1 MWALPRITSCLCLWS
16 TWAGPDT
23 RRCPHLSPGQG
34 PAASSESASQAV
46 TLLGEASLSIS
57 DQAWSPCVNDI
68 CLYKALVHLT
78 LGMAFYGSRLLS
90 GSGKIN
96 TFSKTRCQLPG
107 VATAANEWETGLPG
121 AGATAL
127 GEPGSGCAK
136 EHIPP
141 TPRPQCRQSRFG
153 VWFFHRLLSQI
164 CCVLTCLLA
173 ETDF

>member
-1 MWALPRITSCLCLWS
+1 M
-16 TWAGPDT
+16 
-23 RRCPHLSPGQG
+23 
-34 PAASSESASQAV
+34 
-46 TLLGEASLSIS
+46 
-57 DQAWSPCVNDI
+57 NNI
-68 CLYKALVHLT
+68 CLYETLVHLT

-107 VATAANEWETGLPG
+107 VPAAANEWETGLPG

-127 GEPGSGCAK
+127 GEPGSRCAK
-136 EHIPP
+136 ERVPP
-141 TPRPQCRQSRFG
+141 MQTVCLEYGSDMDC
-153 VWFFHRLLSQI
+153 SQI